1 LSELFWTE
9 IASELEWENLDEA
22 DALRYNLDPKDGD
35 VFSEWWSGAKTNL
48 AYNCLE
54 TQIEEG
60 RGDDLALIF
69 EANDAINSTTFTF
82 RELLVEVETLAKA
95 LKGLGVGKRDVVVMY
110 LPMIPALA
118 ISMLACARIGAIHSV
133 VFAGYSAK
141 ALAVRIDD
149 LKPKILLTAS
159 ASRRGEKV
167 IPLKRIADEALQ
179 ICERESGFRVER
191 VVVKHNADV
200 DTNDVPYLKIE
211 DVPFDEERD
220 VWWNEFVAEHRNDG
234 KPAPIEFLDSLD
246 TAFILYTSG
255 STGKPKGIVHTVGGY
270 QTHVYATAKYVLD
283 LHSGRDVVFCTA
295 DLGWITGHSYGL
307 YGVLL
312 NGCATVM
319 FEGTPTYPDAGVWW
333 RIVEDRS
340 VSMFYTSPTALNVLR
355 SFGEEFVKQSD
366 RSSLRVLGTV
376 GEPISSETWLWY
388 RRVVGDERLPIV
400 DTWWQTETG
409 GHMIAPLPGATPLK
423 PSSATF
429 PFFGVVPVLL
439 DAASGEAVKGEG
451 SGCLCFAPPPWPGMF
466 HDVFGAHER
475 YVNSYFNV
483 YEGGFFFSGDGARRD
498 DDGYLFLS
506 GRLDDVMSVSGHRIG
521 TAEVESALVQH
532 RWCIEAAVVSIAHE
546 IKGETIVAF
555 AKLDASYKSQTS
567 AEHELIQNVRKEIGP
582 FAAPGRI
589 IIVKDL
595 PKTRSGKI
603 MRRILKKIAARNAD
617 DLGDISALADPSVVD
632 DIIDAENKSR

>member
-1 LSELFWTE
+1 MSELFWTE

-211 DVPFDEERD
+211 DVPFDEEKD
-220 VWWNEFVAEHRNDG
+220 VWWNKFVAEHRNDG

-319 FEGTPTYPDAGVWW
+319 FEGTPTYPDAGVWSLW
-333 RIVEDRS
+333 
-340 VSMFYTSPTALNVLR
+340 
-355 SFGEEFVKQSD
+355 VKC
-366 RSSLRVLGTV
+366 
-376 GEPISSETWLWY
+376 
-388 RRVVGDERLPIV
+388 V
-400 DTWWQTETG
+400 D
-409 GHMIAPLPGATPLK
+409 
-423 PSSATF
+423 
-429 PFFGVVPVLL
+429 
-439 DAASGEAVKGEG
+439 
-451 SGCLCFAPPPWPGMF
+451 
-466 HDVFGAHER
+466 
-475 YVNSYFNV
+475 
-483 YEGGFFFSGDGARRD
+483 
-498 DDGYLFLS
+498 
-506 GRLDDVMSVSGHRIG
+506 
-521 TAEVESALVQH
+521 
-532 RWCIEAAVVSIAHE
+532 
-546 IKGETIVAF
+546 
-555 AKLDASYKSQTS
+555 
-567 AEHELIQNVRKEIGP
+567 
-582 FAAPGRI
+582 
-589 IIVKDL
+589 
-595 PKTRSGKI
+595 
-603 MRRILKKIAARNAD
+603 
-617 DLGDISALADPSVVD
+617 
-632 DIIDAENKSR
+632 

>member
-1 LSELFWTE
+1 MC
-9 IASELEWENLDEA
+9 I
-22 DALRYNLDPKDGD
+22 
-35 VFSEWWSGAKTNL
+35 
-48 AYNCLE
+48 
-54 TQIEEG
+54 
-60 RGDDLALIF
+60 
-69 EANDAINSTTFTF
+69 
-82 RELLVEVETLAKA
+82 
-95 LKGLGVGKRDVVVMY
+95 RD
-110 LPMIPALA
+110 
-118 ISMLACARIGAIHSV
+118 R
-133 VFAGYSAK
+133 
-141 ALAVRIDD
+141 
-149 LKPKILLTAS
+149 
-159 ASRRGEKV
+159 
-167 IPLKRIADEALQ
+167 
-179 ICERESGFRVER
+179 
-191 VVVKHNADV
+191 
-200 DTNDVPYLKIE
+200 
-211 DVPFDEERD
+211 
-220 VWWNEFVAEHRNDG
+220 
-234 KPAPIEFLDSLD
+234 
-246 TAFILYTSG
+246 
-255 STGKPKGIVHTVGGY
+255 
-270 QTHVYATAKYVLD
+270 
-283 LHSGRDVVFCTA
+283 
-295 DLGWITGHSYGL
+295 
-307 YGVLL
+307 
-312 NGCATVM
+312 
-319 FEGTPTYPDAGVWW
+319 
-333 RIVEDRS
+333 
-340 VSMFYTSPTALNVLR
+340 
-355 SFGEEFVKQSD
+355 
-366 RSSLRVLGTV
+366 LGTV

-439 DAASGEAVKGEG
+439 DAASGEVVKGEG

-483 YEGGFFFSGDGARRD
+483 YEGGFFFSGDGARR

-617 DLGDISALADPSVVD
+617 DLGDVSALADPSVVD